1 MSSMFEQLSNAM
13 ADAVEAL
20 SPALVRVE
28 ARRRQAASG
37 IVWSADGVIVTAHHV
52 VEMDEGIMVGMA
64 DGTERAARLVGR
76 DPNNDLAVLKVE
88 AATQPAIFG
97 GEDQLRVGQ
106 LVLAVARPGRTV
118 QATLGTVSALVDAP
132 QRRASGSK
140 RGRRG
145 MGQVL
150 TDGYIQTDV
159 LMYPGFSGGALLGGD
174 GKVYGLNTSGFG
186 SGMSLAVPLTTI
198 RNTVATLLAHG
209 KMKQG
214 YLGVGVQSAQLPQA
228 LAEQVGQMVG
238 LLVVS
243 VEAGSPAEQ
252 GGILLGDILLSVDG
266 ETTEHVDDLLSLLSG
281 ARIGKAVAV
290 RMVRAGALTEVT
302 VMIGERA

>member
-20 SPALVRVE
+20 SPSLVRVE
-28 ARRRQAASG
+28 ARRRQPASG

-52 VEMDEGIMVGMA
+52 VEMEEGIVVAMA
-64 DGTERAARLVGR
+64 DGTEQAARLVGR
-76 DPNNDLAVLKVE
+76 DPHNDLAVLKVE
-88 AATQPAIFG
+88 SATQPASFG
-97 GEDQLRVGQ
+97 DNDHLRVGH
-106 LVLAVARPGRTV
+106 LVLAVARPGRAV
-118 QATLGTVSALVDAP
+118 QATLGVVSALVAAP
-132 QRRASGSK
+132 QRRSGGK

-145 MGQVL
+145 MGQAL

-159 LMYPGFSGGALLGGD
+159 LMYPGFSGGALLSGD
-174 GKVYGLNTSGFG
+174 GKVHGLNTSGFG
-186 SGMSLAVPLTTI
+186 SGMSISVPMTTI

-228 LAEQVGQMVG
+228 LAEQAGQAVG

-266 ETTEHVDDLLSLLSG
+266 EPTEHLDDLLSLLSG

-290 RMVRAGALTEVT
+290 RMVRAGALAEATVT
-302 VMIGERA
+302 VGERA

>member
-20 SPALVRVE
+20 SPSLVRVE
-28 ARRRQAASG
+28 ARRRQPASG

-52 VEMDEGIMVGMA
+52 VEMEEGIVVAMA
-64 DGTERAARLVGR
+64 DGTEQAARLVGR
-76 DPNNDLAVLKVE
+76 DPHNDLAVLKVE
-88 AATQPAIFG
+88 SATQPASFG
-97 GEDQLRVGQ
+97 DNDHLRVGH
-106 LVLAVARPGRTV
+106 LVLAVARPGRAV
-118 QATLGTVSALVDAP
+118 QATLGVVSALVAAP
-132 QRRASGSK
+132 QRRSVGK

-145 MGQVL
+145 MGQAL

-159 LMYPGFSGGALLGGD
+159 LMYPGFSGGALLSGD
-174 GKVYGLNTSGFG
+174 GKVHGLNTSGFG
-186 SGMSLAVPLTTI
+186 SGMSISVPMTTI

-228 LAEQVGQMVG
+228 LAEQAGQAVG

-266 ETTEHVDDLLSLLSG
+266 EPTEHLDDLLSLLNG

-290 RMVRAGALTEVT
+290 RMVRAGALSEVT
-302 VMIGERA
+302 VTVGERA

>member
-20 SPALVRVE
+20 SPSLVRVD
-28 ARRRQAASG
+28 ARRRQSASG

-52 VEMDEGIMVGMA
+52 VEMEEGIVVTMA
-64 DGTERAARLVGR
+64 DGTEHAARLVGR
-76 DPNNDLAVLKVE
+76 DPHNDLAVLKVDV
-88 AATQPAIFG
+88 ATQAASFG
-97 GEDQLRVGQ
+97 DNDQLRVGH
-106 LVLAVARPGRTV
+106 LVLAVARPGRAV
-118 QATLGTVSALVDAP
+118 QATLGTVSALVGAP
-132 QRRASGSK
+132 QRRASGGK

-145 MGQVL
+145 MGQAL
-150 TDGYIQTDV
+150 ADGYIQTDV

-174 GKVYGLNTSGFG
+174 GKVHGLNTSGFG
-186 SGMSLAVPLTTI
+186 SGMSISIPMATI
-198 RNTVATLLAHG
+198 RGTVATLMAHG

-228 LAEQVGQMVG
+228 LAEQAGQAVG

-252 GGILLGDILLSVDG
+252 GGMLLGDILLSLDG
-266 ETTEHVDDLLSLLSG
+266 EATEHVDDLLGLLRG
-281 ARIGKAVAV
+281 ERIGQQIVA
-290 RMVRAGALTEVT
+290 RLVRAGALTEVT
-302 VMIGERA
+302 VTVGERA

>member
-1 MSSMFEQLSNAM
+1 MSNIFEQLSHAM

-20 SPALVRVE
+20 SPSLVRVE
-28 ARRRQAASG
+28 ARRRQPASG
-37 IVWSADGVIVTAHHV
+37 IVWSVDGVIVTAHHV
-52 VEMDEGIMVGMA
+52 VEMDEGIVVAMA
-64 DGTERAARLVGR
+64 DGTEQAARLVGR
-76 DPNNDLAVLKVE
+76 DPHNDLAVLKVD
-88 AATQPAIFG
+88 AATQPAAFG
-97 GEDQLRVGQ
+97 DNDHLRVGH
-106 LVLAVARPGRTV
+106 LVLAVARPGRAV
-118 QATLGTVSALVDAP
+118 QATLGTVSALVGAP
-132 QRRASGSK
+132 QRRSSGGK

-145 MGQVL
+145 MGQAL

-159 LMYPGFSGGALLGGD
+159 LMYPGFSGGALLSGD
-174 GKVYGLNTSGFG
+174 GKVHGLNTSGFG
-186 SGMSLAVPLTTI
+186 SGMSIAVPMTTI

-228 LAEQVGQMVG
+228 LAEQAGQSVG

-252 GGILLGDILLSVDG
+252 GGIFLGDILLSVDG

-281 ARIGKAVAV
+281 ARIGKAVVV
-290 RMVRAGALTEVT
+290 RMVRAGALAEVT
-302 VMIGERA
+302 VTVGERA